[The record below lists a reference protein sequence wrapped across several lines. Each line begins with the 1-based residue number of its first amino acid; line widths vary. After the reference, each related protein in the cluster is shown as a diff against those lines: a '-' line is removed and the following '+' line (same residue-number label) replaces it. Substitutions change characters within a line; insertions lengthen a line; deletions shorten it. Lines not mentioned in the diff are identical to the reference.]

1 MAWGVY
7 KNGNSI
13 CKINLDNGTK
23 IRETKDDYWDLAFP
37 ESLDL
42 NIGNRCDGGCPFCY
56 INATPNGID
65 AELLNVP
72 FIDTLHPYT
81 EVAINGNSVEIVS
94 GLSEGEIIMGDE

>member
-13 CKINLDNGTK
+13 CKINLDDGTK
-23 IRETKDDYWDLAFP
+23 IRETNDDHWDLEFP

-56 INATPNGID
+56 IIRDGDRKSYYVNEEQLKRFLNG
-65 AELLNVP
+65 ES
-72 FIDTLHPYT
+72 TK
-81 EVAINGNSVEIVS
+81 
-94 GLSEGEIIMGDE
+94 